1 MESEREKIIHDAR
14 FERME
19 HHLKLLK
26 ESEISQSAD
35 ISAIKTA
42 VIGNEFSGGV
52 GIIHRI
58 KEIVDVQEKQ
68 GDDIALLKENLNF
81 SKNIIKTLVALLL
94 SYIAYL
100 FTK

>member
-14 FERME
+14 FDRME

-26 ESEISQSAD
+26 ESNLAQSSD

-58 KEIVDVQEKQ
+58 KEIVEVQEKQ

>member
-58 KEIVDVQEKQ
+58 KEIVEVQEKQ

>member
-14 FERME
+14 FDRME

-26 ESEISQSAD
+26 ESNLAQSSD

-42 VIGNEFSGGV
+42 VIGNEFSGGI

-81 SKNIIKTLVALLL
+81 SKNIIKTLVGLLL

>member
-42 VIGNEFSGGV
+42 VVGNEFSGGV

-58 KEIVDVQEKQ
+58 KEIVEVQEKQ

-81 SKNIIKTLVALLL
+81 SKNIIKILVALLL

>member
-1 MESEREKIIHDAR
+1 MEYEREKIIHDAR
-14 FERME
+14 FDRME

-42 VIGNEFSGGV
+42 VIGNEFSGGI
-52 GIIHRI
+52 GMIHRI
-58 KEIVDVQEKQ
+58 KEIVEIQEKQ
-68 GDDIALLKENLNF
+68 GDDISLLKENLNF
-81 SKNIIKTLVALLL
+81 SKNIIKALVALLL

>member
-14 FERME
+14 FDRME

-26 ESEISQSAD
+26 ESNLAQSSD

-42 VIGNEFSGGV
+42 VIGNEFSGGI
-52 GIIHRI
+52 GIIHKI

-68 GDDIALLKENLNF
+68 GDDISLLKENLNF

>member
-14 FERME
+14 FDRME

-26 ESEISQSAD
+26 ESNLAQSYD

-58 KEIVDVQEKQ
+58 KEIVEVQEKQ

>member
-14 FERME
+14 IDRME

-26 ESEISQSAD
+26 ESEILQSAD
-35 ISAIKTA
+35 ISAIRIA
-42 VIGNEFSGGV
+42 VVGNEFSGGI
-52 GIIHRI
+52 GMIHRI
-58 KEIVDVQEKQ
+58 KEIVEIQEKQ
-68 GDDIALLKENLNF
+68 GDEIALLKENLNF

>member
-1 MESEREKIIHDAR
+1 MESEREKIINDAR
-14 FERME
+14 MERME

-26 ESEISQSAD
+26 ESNASQSSD

-42 VIGNEFSGGV
+42 VVGNEFSGGV
-52 GIIHRI
+52 GIIHKI
-58 KEIVDVQEKQ
+58 KEIIEVQENQ
-68 GDDIALLKENLNF
+68 NDDIALLKENLNF

>member
-1 MESEREKIIHDAR
+1 MEIEREKIIHDAR
-14 FERME
+14 FDRME

-26 ESEISQSAD
+26 ESNASQSSD
-35 ISAIKTA
+35 ISDIKTA
-42 VIGNEFSGGV
+42 VVGNEFSGGV

-81 SKNIIKTLVALLL
+81 SKNIIKVLLTVITGYIGYLL
-94 SYIAYL
+94 S
-100 FTK
+100 K